1 MAGQFITLIQA
12 YPTTS
17 IILFGLAISFLISL
31 VNYFMLD
38 KERMRELKKKQ
49 KDIQAEMKTHKE
61 NPEKVMALQKEM
73 MSHAMESMK
82 HSFKPMLI
90 TIIPILIF
98 FSFIKGVYTTTI
110 IAKTWIWWYI
120 GSSIVGSIIFRKVF
134 DLP

>member
-49 KDIQAEMKTHKE
+49 KDIQAEMKNHKE

-73 MSHAMESMK
+73 MS